1 MKCMMY
7 KENWRLTMS
16 NTKVIFR
23 MLKLVK
29 PLRLQMI
36 FAILTGVLGFLCAIG
51 IPVVST
57 MVLLQILGMYEH
69 VKLSSL
75 LIILLSFAI
84 LRGVF
89 HYLEQHSNH
98 YIAFKLLAIIRD
110 KVYTTLRRLAPA
122 KLDGKD
128 KGNLIA
134 LITNDVELLEVFYA
148 HTISPTVIAFITSI
162 ILLAIFAHMNIIA
175 MLIALISYITM
186 GIIVP
191 FVVNKLGKKNGQKSR
206 DIMGDFSSFLLE
218 SYRNIDT
225 LIQYNIGNKRLDS
238 MLSQSNNIE
247 ETQKK
252 LKDIEAFQMILSQ
265 LLISISSITMFVTMF
280 YLNQQGVVSTYV
292 VILST
297 VLMLS
302 SFGPVLA
309 LSNLA
314 NNLLITLSSAKRVL
328 QLLDEKEIIEEV
340 TGLDP
345 VEFGDIEVSD
355 VNFKYDNEEI
365 LEDLSVLFKKDSI
378 SAIVGKSG
386 SGKSTLL
393 KLIMR
398 FYDPNSGV
406 ITINNQNIKEINT
419 SNLRS
424 MFAYVTQDT
433 MLFHDSIYNNLKI
446 AKLDASQE
454 EIIEACKKANIH
466 EFIMSLEEGYNT
478 KVAELGASL
487 SGGEK
492 QRMGLARAFLS
503 DAECILLDEPTSN
516 LDVLN
521 EAIILKSI
529 KNNSQ
534 KTVILVYHRESTV
547 KIADKIIKMETGRLS

>member
-492 QRMGLARAFLS
+492 QRIGLARAFLS

-534 KTVILVYHRESTV
+534 KTVILVSHRESTV

>member
-186 GIIVP
+186 GIIIP

-466 EFIMSLEEGYNT
+466 EFIMSLEEGYDT

-492 QRMGLARAFLS
+492 QRIGLARAFLS

-534 KTVILVYHRESTV
+534 KTVILVSHRESTV